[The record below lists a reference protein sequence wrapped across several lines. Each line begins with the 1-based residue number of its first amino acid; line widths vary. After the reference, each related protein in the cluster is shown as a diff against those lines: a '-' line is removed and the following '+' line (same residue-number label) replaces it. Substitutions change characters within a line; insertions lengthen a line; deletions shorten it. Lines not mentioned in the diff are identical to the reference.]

1 MGMLYIYIRRGA
13 SRCSFQTDRAMRRP
27 LLRGTSD
34 CIRLHAF
41 RLSKNILGL
50 GVLTRQT
57 GSLACCKRLAVFL
70 KKQRI
75 METKVTVVV
84 PVYKNTFLRECIES
98 IQNQTL
104 RDIKILLVEDGSPD
118 NSGEI
123 CDEYARN
130 DNRIKVVHK
139 PNEGINA
146 TRYRGVVESETEWI
160 AFCDDDDTLPSNAI
174 EELYLLHENTDIVIG
189 FPTIPLHKRQLSLEE
204 CRSNSITSWAFPP
217 TPWAKLYRR
226 SLLTKDIFDFPREID
241 GEEDMI
247 MNIRLM
253 FKTKLTPRI
262 CFKKVY
268 NFRRNVASVSHTKT
282 ASLEHE
288 EIFDRVRAESI
299 PQEAVGK
306 YSREII
312 WSKLNGI
319 IGVIFANPAIVAK
332 GTHPYLVR
340 LKEEIKR
347 NHYHLNLQQWLSLN
361 LHSVLL
367 LKIFAFGVLVKNS
380 IRYRL
385 GLNN

>member
-1 MGMLYIYIRRGA
+1 
-13 SRCSFQTDRAMRRP
+13 
-27 LLRGTSD
+27 
-34 CIRLHAF
+34 
-41 RLSKNILGL
+41 
-50 GVLTRQT
+50 
-57 GSLACCKRLAVFL
+57 
-70 KKQRI
+70 

-84 PVYKNTFLRECIES
+84 PVYKNTYLRECIES

-123 CDEYARN
+123 CEEYARN
-130 DNRIKVVHK
+130 DDRIKVVHK

-146 TRYRGVVESETEWI
+146 TRCRGVVECETEWV

-174 EELYLLHENTDIVIG
+174 EELYSLHENTDIVIG
-189 FPTIPLHKRQLSLEE
+189 FPTIPLHKRKLSLEE

-268 NFRRNVASVSHTKT
+268 NFRRNAASVSHTKT

-299 PQEAVGK
+299 PQEVIGK

-312 WSKLNGI
+312 WSKLNGV

-332 GTHPYLVR
+332 GTHPYLVQ

-347 NHYHLNLQQWLSLN
+347 NQYHLNLQQWLSLN

-367 LKIFAFGVLVKNS
+367 LKIFAFCVLAKNS